1 MSDLVHRVSPSS
13 ARARMVLT
21 GALLVA
27 SMIGVLS
34 TTIAGSTPAIVLA
47 VLFTV
52 TAAGLA
58 VSLGSGLVEQAA
70 AAPAGANP
78 AASVPSA
85 PESAADPIAT
95 LQQRYAAGELT
106 DAEFEERMDRLLES
120 GERTDEERGSDRERA
135 YER

>member
-1 MSDLVHRVSPSS
+1 
-13 ARARMVLT
+13 MVLT

-34 TTIAGSTPAIVLA
+34 TTMAGSTPAIVLA

-52 TAAGLA
+52 AAAGLA

-70 AAPAGANP
+70 AAPDDENP
-78 AASVPSA
+78 AASGSSA
-85 PESAADPIAT
+85 STAASDPIAT

-120 GERTDEERGSDRERA
+120 GARTDEGRGSDREREPA
-135 YER
+135 FER